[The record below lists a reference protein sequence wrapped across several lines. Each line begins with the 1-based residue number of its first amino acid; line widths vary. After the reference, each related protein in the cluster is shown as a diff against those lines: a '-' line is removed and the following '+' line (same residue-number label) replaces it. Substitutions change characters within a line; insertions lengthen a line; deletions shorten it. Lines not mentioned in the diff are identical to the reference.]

1 MWSAV
6 KELEP
11 TYLLELARDKS
22 KKGRE
27 VLIGSIADLF
37 AGSVSALT
45 DRERSLMFAI
55 LQQLVRDAEM
65 SVRRTI
71 SEQLAEEEML
81 PRDLAKLLAN
91 DEIEVAYPILSKSLV
106 LQDFDLIEVIR
117 QRTLEH
123 QLAVAIREVVSEA
136 VSGALVEVGN
146 DDIVV
151 ALLNNHGAQISEK
164 TMGYLVE
171 ESKRSDTFREPLLR
185 RKELGADLAKRM
197 YLWVSVALRQYVM
210 ENFDV
215 DETTIDDLL
224 EAAALAEVDAAALEG
239 LTPTKSEALAAEL
252 AEAGVIKPPLLIQL
266 LQKGEVHLFVVMIK
280 QLTGLREKL
289 IMRVLLEP
297 GGEGL
302 AIICK
307 AIGFQKEEFDSVFA
321 ISRKARPGD
330 TKTLKHD
337 RSKALDFYDRMTER
351 AAQLVV
357 RRWRRSV
364 DYLTAIR
371 DLEIGS

>member
-1 MWSAV
+1 M

-27 VLIGSIADLF
+27 VLVESIADLF
-37 AGSVSALT
+37 AGSVITLT
-45 DRERSLMFAI
+45 DRERSLMYAI
-55 LQQLVRDAEM
+55 LHQLVRDAEM
-65 SVRRTI
+65 AVRRTI
-71 SEQLAEEEML
+71 SEQLADEEML

-151 ALLNNHGAQISEK
+151 TLLNNHGAQISEK

-224 EAAALAEVDAAALEG
+224 ESAALAEVDAAALEG

-280 QLTGLREKL
+280 QLTGVRKKL